1 MSQISVNNLTFGYE
15 GSYDNVFEKV
25 SFSIDTNWKLGFIG
39 RNGKG
44 KTTFLR
50 LLLGKYEFSGSIHTT
65 TRFDYFPY
73 EIAEAKMEN
82 PIADFMDELKPGCEL
97 WKVIC
102 ELEKLSENANIL
114 YIDVF
119 SRMQLE
125 QLILAYE
132 PTILFVEHD
141 VKFCEQ
147 IATQVVKL

>member
-73 EIAEAKMEN
+73 EIAEEKMEN
-82 PIADFMDELKPGCEL
+82 PIAEFMEELKP
-97 WKVIC
+97 
-102 ELEKLSENANIL
+102 S
-114 YIDVF
+114 
-119 SRMQLE
+119 
-125 QLILAYE
+125 
-132 PTILFVEHD
+132 
-141 VKFCEQ
+141 
-147 IATQVVKL
+147 

>member
-73 EIAEAKMEN
+73 EIAEEKMEN
-82 PIADFMDELKPGCEL
+82 A
-97 WKVIC
+97 
-102 ELEKLSENANIL
+102 
-114 YIDVF
+114 
-119 SRMQLE
+119 
-125 QLILAYE
+125 AYVCNSCCNYHYCSNSNVSY
-132 PTILFVEHD
+132 TGR
-141 VKFCEQ
+141 
-147 IATQVVKL
+147 